1 MEWSTLE
8 NFDVQWQALK
18 YLKKKDDPDAPKI
31 TKSGS
36 IIKCIEYFKLHM
48 NAIVGVRNW
57 PLVYVVREEADLT
70 NVTRGNL
77 IAGQPHSEENV
88 SLEAELVQI
97 TSHDHPL
104 FRNDSGDVY
113 ERMERALSGLNYS
126 SAIIQFQKKRESDK
140 TFKAKIITTCW

>member
-48 NAIVGVRNW
+48 NAIVGVRN
-57 PLVYVVREEADLT
+57 
-70 NVTRGNL
+70 
-77 IAGQPHSEENV
+77 
-88 SLEAELVQI
+88 
-97 TSHDHPL
+97 
-104 FRNDSGDVY
+104 
-113 ERMERALSGLNYS
+113 
-126 SAIIQFQKKRESDK
+126 
-140 TFKAKIITTCW
+140 